1 MNINRNDILY
11 MTVKGLDQLWNKRP
25 VIRLACAGFAD
36 EHWQIFHPADMK
48 GLEAMPR
55 VTIDIEGR
63 VEFHPDGNTDI

>member
-11 MTVKGLDQLWNKRP
+11 ITVKGLDQLWNKRP

-36 EHWQIFHPADMK
+36 EHWQIFHPADMN

-55 VTIDIEGR
+55 VTINIEGR
-63 VEFHPDGNTDI
+63 VEFHPDGNTVI